1 MEELCVF
8 SRADTPS
15 SEVGGELLPCGHV
28 TLTSRWETAELWDR
42 EGYYR
47 AAGQWRRSQ
56 RSKKEEDTTARERE
70 SWSYKFK

>member
-28 TLTSRWETAELWDR
+28 TLTSRWETAELC
-42 EGYYR
+42 YYR

-56 RSKKEEDTTARERE
+56 RSKNEEDTTARERFGHTGLNKE
-70 SWSYKFK
+70 D